1 VGARVSGVQFGCF
14 GWGRVGAFGRQKKHG
29 ELWVIWGAC
38 GKKRGAFGGWLN
50 YVCFMDAILP
60 VGAGLDVF
68 SKRSRE
74 KLGVLFTECLLK
86 AGKHERRAFVLHS
99 RYLRANY
106 GREYAAFIRYLE
118 RIGAVRVVPY
128 ACGLEYFDGHS
139 RQFVVCPDFNGE
151 LKRVKVSKGL
161 RLAIKRRRT
170 TQADELCKAIEG
182 GVHLVKVWPLLSID
196 VGAANEHLDAVE
208 RGRVALPPSRSGAV
222 SPSFA
227 ERVRFRRLAVGW
239 FDYGGLTFN
248 EYTGRVFSPFTN
260 LPSDLRPF
268 LRAEGVERLA
278 LVDVSNSQP
287 FMLAA
292 MYAEATNDTRPLECA
307 AAGHFYKA
315 VQALC
320 GLERGEVKRGVLAAI
335 YGKALTPKSEAGRA
349 LVRAFPE
356 LWEWVCRQR
365 VGAVHLAVRMQ
376 RVEASWVLKVAVEL
390 ARRGAFVTPI
400 HDALLIDAAQVD
412 EAREALAGAAF
423 ERWGA
428 RPSFGVERV

>member
-1 VGARVSGVQFGCF
+1 
-14 GWGRVGAFGRQKKHG
+14 
-29 ELWVIWGAC
+29 
-38 GKKRGAFGGWLN
+38 
-50 YVCFMDAILP
+50 MDAILP

-74 KLGVLFTECLLK
+74 KLGVLFTECMLK
-86 AGKHERRAFVLHS
+86 AAKHERRAFVLHS

-118 RIGAVRVVPY
+118 RIGALRVVPY
-128 ACGLEYFDGHS
+128 ACGLKYFDGHS

-151 LKRVKVSKGL
+151 LKRVRVSKGL
-161 RLAIKRRRT
+161 RSAIKRRRT
-170 TQADELCKAIEG
+170 TQSDELCKAIEG
-182 GVHLVKVWPLLSID
+182 GAHLVNIWARLSID
-196 VGAANEHLDAVE
+196 VDAANAHLDAVE
-208 RGRVALPPSRSGAV
+208 RGRVALPPSRSGA
-222 SPSFA
+222 PSFA
-227 ERVRFRRLAVGW
+227 ERLRFRRLAVGW
-239 FDYGGLTFN
+239 FEYGGLSFN

-278 LVDVSNSQP
+278 LVDVCNSQP
-287 FMLAA
+287 FVLAA

-307 AAGHFYKA
+307 AAGQFYEA
-315 VQALC
+315 VQAVC

-335 YGKALTPKSEAGRA
+335 YGKRMNPKSEAGRA
-349 LVRAFPE
+349 LVAAFPE

-376 RVEASWVLKVAVEL
+376 RVEASWVLGVAVEL

-400 HDALLIDAAQVD
+400 HDALLIDAAQTD
-412 EAREALAGAAF
+412 EVREALAVAAF

-428 RPSFGVERV
+428 RPSFGVERVQVEKMQPNEGMYEVPSGRV